1 MNTNS
6 TQNVVAG
13 ISPALVLALCLLL
26 GGVAGF
32 MVGQGGPIASSVA
45 VQTGTDPTLLT
56 ALDEYIIAGFR
67 CPSAACPSCELRTCE
82 CEQSQ
87 GLREKV
93 KQELAQGKDGAVIR
107 QELMVQ
113 YGSQLQM
120 SRN

>member
-1 MNTNS
+1 MNTARNAI
-6 TQNVVAG
+6 AG
-13 ISPALVLALCLLL
+13 TSPGLILALCLLL
-26 GGVAGF
+26 GGIAGF
-32 MVGQGGPIASSVA
+32 FVGQGGPIASSVA

-56 ALDEYIIAGFR
+56 ALDEYIITGFR

-87 GLREKV
+87 GVREKV

-120 SRN
+120 GRN